1 MLRHLLLRS
10 RGLGASHGHC
20 PGDETHCSAPPQPAH
35 QQRALKCKYRLP
47 GTATTSSG
55 ASSAGCSTAHAAL
68 TARQPT
74 EAQITA
80 FFPPSPFFFPSG
92 HFCHC
97 QHAAAEPGQG
107 RNWRDLNAVGKFDH
121 REVWSRLQ
129 RLCPRSWLSY
139 LEVKTPVLCRKPAL
153 CTQTDLISVI
163 HTDIYLQI
171 CLYRDTEPCIYRW
184 LSIHR

>member
-1 MLRHLLLRS
+1 M
-10 RGLGASHGHC
+10 
-20 PGDETHCSAPPQPAH
+20 
-35 QQRALKCKYRLP
+35 
-47 GTATTSSG
+47 
-55 ASSAGCSTAHAAL
+55 
-68 TARQPT
+68 
-74 EAQITA
+74 
-80 FFPPSPFFFPSG
+80 
-92 HFCHC
+92 
-97 QHAAAEPGQG
+97 
-107 RNWRDLNAVGKFDH
+107 GKFDH

-129 RLCPRSWLSY
+129 RLCPRSQLSY